1 MKKKIKIYL
10 TKTSTAIIV
19 LENNSQ
25 IIQINVE
32 INHLLTQTT
41 EDDQQ
46 IKNFYVI
53 SRKTSIVH

>member
-32 INHLLTQTT
+32 INHLITQTT